1 MIVGTTIFRLDGN
14 AFYSPAFPRGGE
26 AAVFTVETTHVSSS
40 PTFVVTIQHRNE
52 DDTSWADLDT
62 FSNITAVGTS
72 TKDVTGIK
80 ELVRLKFTF
89 STTGA
94 DDAVHIIVPA
104 PAWRPY

>member
-14 AFYSPAFPRGGE
+14 AFFSPAFPRGGE

-40 PTFVVTIQHRNE
+40 PTFDVTIQHKNQ
-52 DDTSWADLDT
+52 DDTSWADLASFT
-62 FSNITAVGTS
+62 SITAVGTS

-89 STTGA
+89 TTTGA

>member
-14 AFYSPAFPRGGE
+14 AFFSPAFPRGGE
-26 AAVFTVETTHVSSS
+26 AAVFTVETTHVSSA
-40 PTFVVTIQHRNE
+40 PTFVVTVQHRNE
-52 DDTSWADLDT
+52 DETTWADLVA

-80 ELVRLKFTF
+80 ELARLKFTF
-89 STTGA
+89 TTTGA

-104 PAWRPY
+104 PSWRPY

>member
-14 AFYSPAFPRGGE
+14 AFFSPAFPRGGE
-26 AAVFTVETTHVSSS
+26 AAVFTVECTHVSSA

-52 DDTSWADLDT
+52 DETAWTDHSA

-72 TKDVTGIK
+72 TKDATAIK

-89 STTGA
+89 STSGA